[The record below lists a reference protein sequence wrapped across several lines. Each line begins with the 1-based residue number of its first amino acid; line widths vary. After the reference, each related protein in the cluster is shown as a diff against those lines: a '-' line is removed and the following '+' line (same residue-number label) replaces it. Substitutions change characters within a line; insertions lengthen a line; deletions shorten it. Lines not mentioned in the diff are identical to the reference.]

1 MVKYSDLVICDSVNI
16 EKDYFCPKD
25 HKTGLICATKNTAT
39 IHHFAGSW
47 VTGKER
53 KWLEFTRRQRAN
65 GNVLTI
71 KFLDSRLCDV
81 IKKLYVRDIKTNL
94 NKVKEKLCIILKST

>member
-1 MVKYSDLVICDSVNI
+1 MSGLNLSNVLILSNMVMQIL
-16 EKDYFCPKD
+16 
-25 HKTGLICATKNTAT
+25 KTRTSKPSISYITYQYVFFTTLYKIRSSG
-39 IHHFAGSW
+39 
-47 VTGKER
+47 
-53 KWLEFTRRQRAN
+53 TRRQRAN